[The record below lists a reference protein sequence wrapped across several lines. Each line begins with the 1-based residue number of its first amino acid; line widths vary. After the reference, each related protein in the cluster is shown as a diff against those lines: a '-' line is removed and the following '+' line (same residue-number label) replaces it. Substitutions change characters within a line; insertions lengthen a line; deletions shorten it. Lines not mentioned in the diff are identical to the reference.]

1 MDSSV
6 IGIWISVF
14 LTLGIMSF
22 LYKDNP
28 WYKFCESIFVGVSAG
43 YWIASLFWQNLHAK
57 FYSNFAPALVHLTQG
72 QFDYNLL
79 YAGAGILGLMMI
91 LRLVPAIGWISRWP
105 LSVVVGG
112 TAGLY
117 LINYLV
123 SNAIK
128 QIESTI
134 QPLVTRPETVSWTVN
149 GGVIIGN
156 VLIFSVLIV
165 VIGLLLFG
173 KRYHVELSTPMKAFF
188 FLIALV
194 ACVLG
199 TYYSFVTPFSLTGL
213 IMFMGVFCGLIYFFF
228 SKEHTGFFGGAAT
241 VGIWFLMITFGAS
254 FGYTVMSRMSLLIGR
269 IDFLLVD
276 WLKLV
281 K

>member
-1 MDSSV
+1 MDSGV
-6 IGIWISVF
+6 IGVWIAAF

-22 LYKDNP
+22 LYKDNA
-28 WYKFCESIFVGVSAG
+28 WYKFCEAVFVGLSAG
-43 YWIASLFWQNLHAK
+43 YWVASLFWQNLYSK
-57 FYSNFAPALVHLTQG
+57 FWENFSPAVVHLFQG
-72 QFDYNLL
+72 QLDYNLL
-79 YAGAGILGLMMI
+79 YFGGGVLGFMMI
-91 LRLVPAIGWISRWP
+91 LRLVPPIGWISRWP

-123 SNAIK
+123 SNAVK
-128 QIESTI
+128 QIGSTI
-134 QPLVTRPETVSWTVN
+134 QPLVTFPATISWVQS

-156 VLIFSVLIV
+156 IV
-165 VIGLLLFG
+165 VFVVLVFSLGLLLFA
-173 KRYHVELSTPMKAFF
+173 RESRVELSKPIKIFF

-194 ACVLG
+194 ACGVG
-199 TYYSFVTPFSLTGL
+199 AYYSMRVPFSLTGL
-213 IMFMGVFCGLIYFFF
+213 IIFMGVFCGLIYFFF
-228 SKEHTGFFGGAAT
+228 SKEHTGIFGAAAT
-241 VGIWFLMITFGAS
+241 VGTWFLMVTFGAS

-276 WLKLV
+276 WLKVV

>member
-1 MDSSV
+1 MGSDL
-6 IGIWISVF
+6 IGVWIAAF

-28 WYKFCESIFVGVSAG
+28 WYKFSEAIFVGLSAG
-43 YWIASLFWQNLHAK
+43 YWFASLFWQSLHAK
-57 FYSNFAPALVHLTQG
+57 FWANWSPAVQSLFQG

-79 YAGAGILGLMMI
+79 YTGAGILGLMML
-91 LRLVPAIGWISRWP
+91 LRLIPPIGWISRWP

-123 SNAIK
+123 SNAVR
-128 QIESTI
+128 QIGSTI
-134 QPLVTRPETVSWTVN
+134 QPVVTFPESIGWVQS
-149 GGVIIGN
+149 GGIIIGN
-156 VLIFSVLIV
+156 VLVFAVLIV
-165 VIGLLLFG
+165 SLGFILFG
-173 KRYHVELSTPMKAFF
+173 RNTTIDLPTPTKLFF

-194 ACVLG
+194 ACALG
-199 TYYSFVTPFSLTGL
+199 TFYSLSMPLNLTGL
-213 IMFMGVFCGLIYFFF
+213 IIFMGVFCGLIYFFF

-241 VGIWFLMITFGAS
+241 VGTWFLMVTFGAS

-269 IDFLLVD
+269 IDFLLVE
-276 WLKLV
+276 WLKV
-281 K
+281 VR

>member
-1 MDSSV
+1 
-6 IGIWISVF
+6 
-14 LTLGIMSF
+14 MSF

-28 WYKFCESIFVGVSAG
+28 WYKFSEAIFVGLSAG

-57 FYSNFAPALVHLTQG
+57 FWENFSPAVQHLFQG
-72 QFDYNLL
+72 QLDYNLL
-79 YAGAGILGLMMI
+79 YVGAGILGLMM
-91 LRLVPAIGWISRWP
+91 LMRLIPSIGWISRWP

-123 SNAIK
+123 SNAVK
-128 QIESTI
+128 QIGSTI
-134 QPLVTRPETVSWTVN
+134 QPLVSFPQSVSWIGN

-156 VLIFSVLIV
+156 VLVFLV
-165 VIGLLLFG
+165 LLLSLGVMLFS
-173 KRYHVELSTPMKAFF
+173 RNSRIELALPIKVFYFILAAAACGVGTFF
-188 FLIALV
+188 SLTV
-194 ACVLG
+194 
-199 TYYSFVTPFSLTGL
+199 PFSLTGL
-213 IMFMGVFCGLIYFFF
+213 IIFMGVFCGLIYFFF

-241 VGIWFLMITFGAS
+241 VGVWFLMVTFGAS

-269 IDFLLVD
+269 IDFLLVE
-276 WLKLV
+276 WLKVV

>member
-1 MDSSV
+1 MDSGL
-6 IGIWISVF
+6 IGIWISAF
-14 LTLGIMSF
+14 LTLGIISF

-28 WYKFCESIFVGVSAG
+28 WYKFSEAIFVGISAG

-57 FYSNFAPALVHLTQG
+57 FYENFAPAINALFHG
-72 QFDYNLL
+72 QFEYNLL
-79 YAGAGILGLMMI
+79 YAGAGILGLMML
-91 LRLVPAIGWISRWP
+91 LRLIPPIGWISRWP

-123 SNAIK
+123 SNAVK

-134 QPLVTRPETVSWTVN
+134 QPLVTMPETISWTSN

-156 VLIFSVLIV
+156 ILIFGVIVFSVGV
-165 VIGLLLFG
+165 FLFS
-173 KRYHVELSTPMKAFF
+173 RSSRVELALPIKIFF
-188 FLIALV
+188 FLIV
-194 ACVLG
+194 VTACVLG
-199 TYYSFVTPFSLTGL
+199 VYFSFTVPFSLTGL
-213 IMFMGVFCGLIYFFF
+213 IIFLGVFCGLIYFFF
-228 SKEHTGFFGGAAT
+228 SKEHSGFFGGAAT

-269 IDFLLVD
+269 IDFLLVE
-276 WLKLV
+276 WLKVV

>member
-6 IGIWISVF
+6 VGVWIAAF

-28 WYKFCESIFVGVSAG
+28 WYKFSEAVFVGLSAG

-57 FYSNFAPALVHLTQG
+57 FWENWSPAVSHLFQG
-72 QFDYNLL
+72 QLDYNLL
-79 YAGAGILGLMMI
+79 YTGAGILGLMMI
-91 LRLVPAIGWISRWP
+91 LRLIPSIGWISRWP

-123 SNAIK
+123 SNAFK
-128 QIESTI
+128 QIGSTI
-134 QPLVTRPETVSWTVN
+134 QPLVSFPQSVSWTTN

-156 VLIFSVLIV
+156 VLVFAVLV
-165 VIGLLLFG
+165 VSIGVILFG
-173 KRYHVELSTPMKAFF
+173 KRSTLDLKTPTKAFF
-188 FLIALV
+188 FLIVVV
-194 ACVLG
+194 ACGLG
-199 TYYSFVTPFSLTGL
+199 TYYSFVTPYSLTGL
-213 IMFMGVFCGLIYFFF
+213 IVFLGVFCGLIYFFF
-228 SKEHTGFFGGAAT
+228 SKEHTGFFGGAAN
-241 VGIWFLMITFGAS
+241 VGVWFLMVTFGAS